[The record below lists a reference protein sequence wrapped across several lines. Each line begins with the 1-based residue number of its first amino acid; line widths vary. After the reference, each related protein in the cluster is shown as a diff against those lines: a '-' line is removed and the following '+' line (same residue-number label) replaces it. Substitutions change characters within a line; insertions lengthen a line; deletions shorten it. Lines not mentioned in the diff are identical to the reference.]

1 MANVV
6 ADDTAEMVEGAVGG
20 AVSGAKGGD
29 DVTQLSKV
37 AEDLEEENQD
47 IKSERICKICQVN
60 EVSILFLPCG
70 HLVSCA
76 QCAPALRSCAIC
88 RQRVKGWVRAIGD
101 ND

>member
-1 MANVV
+1 MESIIHTVSKTETTTDIETIVVRLDNV
-6 ADDTAEMVEGAVGG
+6 G
-20 AVSGAKGGD
+20 VS
-29 DVTQLSKV
+29 
-37 AEDLEEENQD
+37 ELEEENED

-88 RQRVKGWVRAIGD
+88 RQRVKGRVRVIDD

>member
-1 MANVV
+1 MESIIHTVTKTETTTDIETIVVRLANV
-6 ADDTAEMVEGAVGG
+6 G
-20 AVSGAKGGD
+20 VS
-29 DVTQLSKV
+29 
-37 AEDLEEENQD
+37 ELEEENED

-88 RQRVKGWVRAIGD
+88 RQRVKGRVRVIDD

>member
-1 MANVV
+1 MESIIHTVTKTETTTDIETIVVRLANVR
-6 ADDTAEMVEGAVGG
+6 
-20 AVSGAKGGD
+20 VS
-29 DVTQLSKV
+29 
-37 AEDLEEENQD
+37 ELEEENED

-76 QCAPALRSCAIC
+76 QCAPALRRCAIC
-88 RQRVKGWVRAIGD
+88 RQRVKGRVRVIDD